1 LTDNRSPTTNPFFFQ
16 ENRIMKNRK
25 TFTAILGLS
34 IASLLLAGVA
44 QGQDGAAPT
53 KPVKPTQ
60 NETSKATAK
69 IGEAAPAFELTDLDG
84 KKHTLKSFEGKIVVI
99 EWFNPGCPYCV
110 GVYEKKIVANTI
122 DELKKIDENIVYLA
136 INSTANMPEDAVIKQ
151 SGSFLKEHKV
161 EIPVL
166 MDYSGA
172 TGHAYGAK
180 TTPHM
185 FVIDDK
191 GVLRYEGAFTDDPRG
206 SKGAEATNYVIN
218 TVKQIKAGETV
229 SPDSVKPW
237 GCSVKYAAKN

>member
-1 LTDNRSPTTNPFFFQ
+1 
-16 ENRIMKNRK
+16 MKVRK
-25 TFTAILGLS
+25 TFAAIMGLS
-34 IASLLLAGVA
+34 IAALLLAGVA
-44 QGQDGAAPT
+44 QGQDSAAAT

-60 NETSKATAK
+60 SDKAKAAAK
-69 IGEAAPAFELTDLDG
+69 IGEPAPAFELKDLDG
-84 KKHTLKSFEGKIVVI
+84 KTHSLKDFEGRIVVI

-110 GVYEKKIVANTI
+110 GVYQNKVVGNTL
-122 DELKKIDENIVYLA
+122 DALKKIDDKIVYLA
-136 INSTANMPEDAVIKQ
+136 INSTANMAEDEVLKQ

-166 MDYSGA
+166 MDYSG
-172 TGHAYGAK
+172 TIGHAYGAK

-191 GVLRYEGAFTDDPRG
+191 GVLRYEGAFTDDARF

-218 TVKQIKAGETV
+218 AVNQIKAGETV

-237 GCSVKYAAKN
+237 GCSVKYAKN